1 MSVMVF
7 LNKVLVMLFFFV
19 SVCTCLCVCVWMYVW
34 WETCVSQVMRVCQKT
49 IYDVGSCF
57 PHCLASGILLVS
69 TVCSKL
75 S

>member
-19 SVCTCLCVCVWMYVW
+19 PVCMYVCLYVW
-34 WETCVSQVMRVCQKT
+34 WETCVSQVMCGCQKT
-49 IYDVGSCF
+49 ICDVGSCF
-57 PHCLASGILLVS
+57 PHYLALGILLVS